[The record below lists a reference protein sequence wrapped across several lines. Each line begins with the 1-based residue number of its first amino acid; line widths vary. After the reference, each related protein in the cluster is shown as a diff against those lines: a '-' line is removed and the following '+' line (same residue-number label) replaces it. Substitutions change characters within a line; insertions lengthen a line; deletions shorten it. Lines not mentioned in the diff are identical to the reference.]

1 MLIAKSMMV
10 QKALAYDE
18 KSECGDRAIKVVG
31 KVVEDFLLG
40 DYDRL
45 V

>member
-1 MLIAKSMMV
+1 MMV

-18 KSECGDRAIKVVG
+18 KFECGDRAIKVVG
-31 KVVEDFLLG
+31 KVAEGFNLG